1 MEWAAVMSC
10 SQSIERKGGE
20 ILLDSGSTHLL
31 TDLRKGKETLNLETN
46 AGTRII
52 SEEAKVPGFRKVLFS
67 PEAIT
72 NFFLLN
78 DLMKVNR
85 VAFDSKNSNSFCV
98 NLKDEFKKFFY
109 GNGIYVYHSRENT
122 LKYDCRVSYLTR

>member
-1 MEWAAVMSC
+1 MPY

-20 ILLDSGSTHLL
+20 ILLDSESTASLFGGHHLL

-72 NFFLLN
+72 NLFLLN
-78 DLMKVNR
+78 DLIKVNR
-85 VAFDSKNSNSFCV
+85 VAFDSKN
-98 NLKDEFKKFFY
+98 
-109 GNGIYVYHSRENT
+109 
-122 LKYDCRVSYLTR
+122 